1 MGLNHM
7 NTNKCKIFTGG
18 APIHCGAFSE
28 KDFQG
33 CFIIAADSGC
43 AQIERLCSH
52 GITVHP
58 DILLGD
64 MDSYSREKALSAFPD
79 AEFIKFPPE
88 KDYTDTQLAVSI
100 ACDKGYKDIEIIG
113 GTGNRADHY
122 LANLSLMRKYASCGI
137 NLSINDGKNKISY
150 QKSGNIVIDNDGK
163 FKYFSLLPDGTELSD
178 VYIDGAKYPLNGA
191 CIDRDMP
198 ITVSNE
204 ITADKCNIKVG
215 NGSFFLIL
223 CSD

>member
-1 MGLNHM
+1 M
-7 NTNKCKIFTGG
+7 NKCKIFTGG
-18 APIHCGAFSE
+18 APIYCGAFSE
-28 KDFQG
+28 DDFSG

-43 AQIERLCSH
+43 AQIERLH
-52 GITVHP
+52 DAGITLHP

-64 MDSYSREKALSAFPD
+64 MDSYSRDKASESFPC

-100 ACDKGYKDIEIIG
+100 ACEKGYTDIEIIG

-122 LANLSLMRKYASCGI
+122 LANLALLRNYANKGI
-137 NLSINDGKNKISY
+137 NLWINDGKNRISY
-150 QKSGNIVIDNDGK
+150 CGCGDITIRKDSR
-163 FKYFSLLPDGTELSD
+163 FKYFSLLPDGTGLSD
-178 VYIDGAKYPLNGA
+178 VYIVGAKYPLDGA
-191 CIDRDMP
+191 TIDRDMP

-204 ITADKCNIKVG
+204 ITSEICSIKVG
-215 NGSFFLIL
+215 KGSFFLML